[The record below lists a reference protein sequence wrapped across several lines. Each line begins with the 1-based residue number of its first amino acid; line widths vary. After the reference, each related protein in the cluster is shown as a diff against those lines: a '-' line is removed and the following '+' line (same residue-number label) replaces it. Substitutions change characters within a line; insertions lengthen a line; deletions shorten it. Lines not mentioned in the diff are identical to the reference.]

1 MPDRPIYSINEFA
14 ATYGL
19 GRSTVYR
26 LLRSGDLK
34 ARKIGK
40 RTVIAAEDA
49 ESWLGRLQA
58 YKPKAA

>member
-1 MPDRPIYSINEFA
+1 MPDKPIYSIKEFA

-34 ARKIGK
+34 ARKVGK
-40 RTVIAAEDA
+40 RTVIAASDGK
-49 ESWLGRLQA
+49 SWLRRLQA

>member
-1 MPDRPIYSINEFA
+1 MSDKAVYSVPEFA

-40 RTVIAAEDA
+40 RTVITAEDA
-49 ESWLGRLQA
+49 ESWLCRLQA

>member
-1 MPDRPIYSINEFA
+1 MSDKAVYSIPEFA
-14 ATYGL
+14 AAHGL

-40 RTVIAAEDA
+40 RTVIAAADA
-49 ESWLGRLQA
+49 ESWLRRLDA
-58 YKPKAA
+58 YKPKAV